1 MSVNVLFYQ
10 VDDETMINLAHV
22 VRISC
27 AEGKVN
33 CLSLE
38 IIAGENTK
46 SIWVKDEDKS
56 KFKRLSQA
64 LKEGGFAL

>member
-1 MSVNVLFYQ
+1 MCANVLFYQ
-10 VDDETMINLAHV
+10 IDDETMINLAHV

-33 CLSLE
+33 YLSLE
-38 IIAGENTK
+38 LIAGENTK
-46 SIWVKDEDKS
+46 SIWIEDEDKS

-64 LKEGGFAL
+64 LKERWSVQ